1 MRKKTIQL
9 VTIIMIISIVLFIPS
24 TIKAA
29 KGLTVSVSNKN
40 PEVGN
45 TFTLTVGSGVGG
57 RISMKSSNPSVV
69 SVTETQSIKYDS
81 ETFTLTA
88 KSAGTTTIT
97 VTAVDLATT
106 DPVPVE
112 VTGSKSVTIT
122 VKEKQKPATE
132 PPSNSNNSNNNN
144 NNSSNK
150 TPASN
155 KPNTNTNKDK
165 VKDVE
170 ETEQEEEATPQ
181 FGMNSLMLTGVKEN
195 GEKQEIAFTPTFNI
209 DTFEYTCNIASDIK
223 DIEVATEAGEY
234 NDYVKIEKPETF
246 VEGENIIKITMSKD
260 DQNLTYT
267 IKVIKETS
275 TEMVQEVENE
285 EIKQQN
291 NQSATITFTIPQF
304 IGVII
309 AICLIEGVL
318 LKMPWKKLC
327 GKRKE
332 KHVSNNM

>member
-9 VTIIMIISIVLFIPS
+9 VTIIMIISIVLFIPN

-155 KPNTNTNKDK
+155 KPNTNKDK
-165 VKDVE
+165 VKDVK

-209 DTFEYTCNIASDIK
+209 DTYEYTCNIASDIK

>member
-155 KPNTNTNKDK
+155 KPNTNKDK
-165 VKDVE
+165 VKDVK

-209 DTFEYTCNIASDIK
+209 DTYEYTCNIASDIK

-285 EIKQQN
+285 ENKQQN
-291 NQSATITFTIPQF
+291 NQSATITLTIPQF

>member
-9 VTIIMIISIVLFIPS
+9 VTIIMIISIVLFIPN

-155 KPNTNTNKDK
+155 KPNTNKDK
-165 VKDVE
+165 VKDVK

-209 DTFEYTCNIASDIK
+209 DTYEYTCNIASDIK

-285 EIKQQN
+285 ENKQQN
-291 NQSATITFTIPQF
+291 NQSATITLTIPQF

>member
-155 KPNTNTNKDK
+155 KPNTNKDK
-165 VKDVE
+165 VKDVK

-209 DTFEYTCNIASDIK
+209 DTYEYTCNIASDIK

-267 IKVIKETS
+267 IKVIKEAS
-275 TEMVQEVENE
+275 TETVQEVENE
-285 EIKQQN
+285 ENKQQN

-309 AICLIEGVL
+309 AICLIEGAL

>member
-9 VTIIMIISIVLFIPS
+9 VTIIMIISIVLFIPN

-29 KGLTVSVSNKN
+29 KRLTVSVSNKN

-155 KPNTNTNKDK
+155 KPNTNKDK
-165 VKDVE
+165 VKDVK

-209 DTFEYTCNIASDIK
+209 DTYEYTCNIASDIK

>member
-9 VTIIMIISIVLFIPS
+9 VTIIMIISIVLFIPN

-155 KPNTNTNKDK
+155 KPNTNKDK
-165 VKDVE
+165 VKDVK

-209 DTFEYTCNIASDIK
+209 DTYEYTCNIASDIK

-267 IKVIKETS
+267 IKVIKEAS
-275 TEMVQEVENE
+275 TETVQEVENE
-285 EIKQQN
+285 ENKQQN
-291 NQSATITFTIPQF
+291 NQSATITLTIPQF

-327 GKRKE
+327 SKRKE

>member
-9 VTIIMIISIVLFIPS
+9 VTIIMIISIVLFIPN

-155 KPNTNTNKDK
+155 KPNTNKDK
-165 VKDVE
+165 VKDVK

-195 GEKQEIAFTPTFNI
+195 GKKQEIAFTPTFNI
-209 DTFEYTCNIASDIK
+209 DTYEYTCNIASDIK

>member
-9 VTIIMIISIVLFIPS
+9 ATIIMIISIVLFIPS

-40 PEVGN
+40 PEVGS

-155 KPNTNTNKDK
+155 KPNTNKDK
-165 VKDVE
+165 VKDVK

-209 DTFEYTCNIASDIK
+209 DTYEYTCNIASDIK

-267 IKVIKETS
+267 IKVIKEAS

-285 EIKQQN
+285 ENKQQN
-291 NQSATITFTIPQF
+291 NQSATITLTIPQF

>member
-9 VTIIMIISIVLFIPS
+9 ATIIMIISIVLFIPS

-40 PEVGN
+40 PEVGS

-155 KPNTNTNKDK
+155 KPNTNKDK
-165 VKDVE
+165 VKDVK

-209 DTFEYTCNIASDIK
+209 DTYEYTCNIASDIK

>member
-9 VTIIMIISIVLFIPS
+9 VTIIMIISIVLFIPN

-155 KPNTNTNKDK
+155 KPNTNKDK
-165 VKDVE
+165 VKDVK

-209 DTFEYTCNIASDIK
+209 DTYEYTCNIASDIK

-246 VEGENIIKITMSKD
+246 AEGENIIKITMSKD

-267 IKVIKETS
+267 IKVIKEAS

-285 EIKQQN
+285 ENKQQN

-332 KHVSNNM
+332 KHVSDNM